1 MDSERSGGNG
11 GGDSFGWDNFPHNIP
26 LMLGHSH
33 KERTAL
39 QLLDVPES
47 MGAVG
52 VGPEPADPSCPP
64 AELELE
70 LAAVAVGTEK
80 QSYHG

>member
-1 MDSERSGGNG
+1 
-11 GGDSFGWDNFPHNIP
+11 
-26 LMLGHSH
+26 MLRHSH

-70 LAAVAVGTEK
+70 LAAVTVAAEK
-80 QSYHG
+80 QPCHG

>member
-1 MDSERSGGNG
+1 
-11 GGDSFGWDNFPHNIP
+11 
-26 LMLGHSH
+26 MLRHSH

-64 AELELE
+64 AELEL
-70 LAAVAVGTEK
+70 AAVAVAAEK
-80 QSYHG
+80 QPYHG